1 MSATSRYFL
10 RKNFHYF
17 LVLAV
22 IATTLFSWLN
32 LNSYLII
39 LLLICRLIDGSPRTT
54 VKTAFSNIFF
64 WTFAVIFLIELA
76 GLFYTHDFYNAWK
89 HIERKATLV
98 AIPFIFLAGP
108 FTDYNGYRKLLT
120 AYSIMVAIVCLYCL
134 SSAAVEYHWQH
145 DPEVFFYHALT
156 SAAGVNAVFF
166 SGYVLVAILFL
177 LFSATDRR
185 MRIALVPFFT
195 TMMIL
200 LSSRLML
207 LLLGIVFIAWLPGYR
222 LTGIRRMTSLPLA
235 FAAALVLAT
244 LAFTSNP
251 LSRRYEELKP
261 GRVSTRIEPQPESV
275 SRANGISLRLFEWQA
290 AGEILHEQDAWAF
303 GVTGGDSQNRLD
315 QKYMDAGLSEGY
327 FGYNFHN
334 EFVEVLVHSG
344 LAGLAIFMGAIIG
357 LTAMTRI
364 TATPPAV
371 FTTALILLL
380 CATESVLEMQHGL
393 FVSCFFPLLHYCG
406 RSRPVKDLT
415 QQSS

>member
-1 MSATSRYFL
+1 MSATIRHFL
-10 RKNFHYF
+10 RKNFHYY

-39 LLLICRLIDGSPRTT
+39 LLLICRLIDGGPRAT
-54 VKTAFSNIFF
+54 VKTALSNVFF
-64 WTFAVIFLIELA
+64 WTFAVVFLIELA
-76 GLFYTHDFYNAWK
+76 GLLYTHDLYNAWK

-120 AYSIMVAIVCLYCL
+120 AYCILLAVVCLYCL
-134 SSAAVEYHWQH
+134 SSAAIEYHWQH

-156 SAAGVNAVFF
+156 SAVGVNAVFF

-185 MRIALVPFFT
+185 MRIALIPFFT
-195 TMMIL
+195 VIMIL
-200 LSSRLML
+200 LSSRLLL
-207 LLLGIVFIAWLPGYR
+207 LLLGIVVIAWLLGSQ
-222 LTGIRRMTSLPLA
+222 LTKIRRITSWWLA
-235 FAAALVLAT
+235 LGTALVLTT

-261 GRVSTRIEPQPESV
+261 GRISTRIEPRPDSV
-275 SRANGISLRLFEWQA
+275 SRVNGISLRFFEWQA
-290 AGEILHEQDAWAF
+290 AIEILREHHAWAF
-303 GVTGGDSQNRLD
+303 GVTGGDGQNRLD
-315 QKYMDAGLSEGY
+315 QKYMDADLSKGY

-344 LAGLAIFMGAIIG
+344 LVGLGIFIGAITG
-357 LTAMTRI
+357 LIAMTRI
-364 TATPPAV
+364 TATRPAV

-393 FVSCFFPLLHYCG
+393 FLSCFFPLLHYCG
-406 RSRPVKDLT
+406 RSRPSTDLT
-415 QQSS
+415 QR